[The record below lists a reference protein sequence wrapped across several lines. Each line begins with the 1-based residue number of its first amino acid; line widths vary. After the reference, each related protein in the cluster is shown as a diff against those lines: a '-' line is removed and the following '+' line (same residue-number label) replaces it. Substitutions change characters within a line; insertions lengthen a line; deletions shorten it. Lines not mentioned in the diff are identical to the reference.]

1 MIRKYLPSEQREILE
16 KARRIRTTNLSE
28 RCLAALLSDRGQSV
42 PVIAESIG
50 AP

>member
-1 MIRKYLPSEQREILE
+1 MLE

-28 RCLAALLSDRGQSV
+28 RYLAVLLSDRGQSV

-50 AP
+50 TP